1 MPASNLV
8 ADEATTVA
16 MITAFDTCSDAC
28 DAIERA
34 LIQATTSL
42 FTTWGGVAA
51 KKYGEAIENWK
62 AGFNEVRQGL
72 NMLND
77 SMVTYAHLTK
87 STEDNA
93 LMIGSSWAGDGPPM
107 PPPPPGMKYTLLP
120 FGEHAPAG
128 TGGAWSSPGA

>member
-1 MPASNLV
+1 MPGPLV

-28 DAIERA
+28 DAIQRTLFE
-34 LIQATTSL
+34 ATTSL

-51 KKYGEAIENWK
+51 KKYSEAIGNWT
-62 AGFNEVRQGL
+62 AGFNEVRQAL
-72 NMLND
+72 RMLND

-93 LMIGSSWAGDGPPM
+93 LMIGSSWAGD
-107 PPPPPGMKYTLLP
+107 
-120 FGEHAPAG
+120 AQPAEVAYG
-128 TGGAWSSPGA
+128 RHQVVLERTGGAWSSPGA